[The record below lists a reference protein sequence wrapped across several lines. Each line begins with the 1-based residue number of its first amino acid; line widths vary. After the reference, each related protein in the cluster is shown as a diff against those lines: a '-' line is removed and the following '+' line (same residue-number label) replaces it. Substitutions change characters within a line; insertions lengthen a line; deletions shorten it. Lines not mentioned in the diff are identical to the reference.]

1 MKPQPTFKPLL
12 LLVLL
17 VAAGGFSQQAM
28 SQEDSYHPFA
38 DNAVWSNKNIKYAT
52 SGDTTI
58 CGKNYLK
65 VYRQKEDHPF
75 DFDMQQAEYFCA
87 IRNDTAAQRVYG
99 VYRNPLIVYKYVSS
113 TYPFYAI
120 VDTTSDSTEFLLYDF
135 SLTADDTVEV
145 ASFEEY
151 FYEYDAPGIYV
162 YEVSLHQ
169 QASFVTL
176 RDSSTRKVLEVEL
189 LHWIS
194 PDSYVDN
201 ILEWVEQIGNTEGTF
216 TVGKGW
222 LEGIYEGPHLTLLC
236 YEQDGELL
244 FSRPWVDADLNY
256 DCFNNSGIEDEEFF
270 AGNIYPNPTSGKVT
284 ISLPEPWGERVSQ
297 VAVYNANG
305 QRVLA
310 RSFETQQLE
319 INLHDLPNGMYLV
332 QIIGSGKQII
342 STKVMKTSD

>member
-1 MKPQPTFKPLL
+1 MKTQTPFKTLF

-17 VAAGGFSQQAM
+17 VAAGGFSQQVKA
-28 SQEDSYHPFA
+28 QEDSYYPFA

-75 DFDMQQAEYFCA
+75 DFDVEQAEYFCA

-99 VYRNPLIVYKYVSS
+99 IYKEQSIVYKYVSG

-120 VDTTSDSTEFLLYDF
+120 VDTTTDTTEFLLYDF
-135 SLTADDTVEV
+135 GMETEDTVLV

-169 QASFVTL
+169 QSPVVTL
-176 RDSSTRKVLEVEL
+176 SDSSTRKVLEVEL
-189 LHWIS
+189 LHWTL
-194 PDSYVDN
+194 PNSYEDN
-201 ILEWVEQIGNTEGTF
+201 ILEWVEQIGNMRGTF

-222 LEGIYEGPHLTLLC
+222 LEGIYEGPYLTLLC
-236 YEQDGELL
+236 YEQDGNLL
-244 FSRPWVDADLNY
+244 FSRPWADSDLNY
-256 DCFNNSGIEDEEFF
+256 DCFNNSGIEDD
-270 AGNIYPNPTSGKVT
+270 AIMYGNIYPNPTTGKVT
-284 ISLPEPWGERVSQ
+284 VSLPESWGKRASQ
-297 VAVYNANG
+297 VSVYNANG
-305 QRVLA
+305 QRVM
-310 RSFETQQLE
+310 SQTKHTHIFELSLY
-319 INLHDLPNGMYLV
+319 NLPNGMYIM
-332 QIIGSGKQII
+332 QIIGDDKQVISKKII
-342 STKVMKTSD
+342 KR